1 MRMTASTYSAF
12 AAVALG
18 AAALLFS
25 VLSIPSASAPQRPTE
40 PAAPATVDLSL
51 IITGLDPVGGPATH
65 HFYNPQM
72 IVARRGDMVRV
83 RVMNQSF
90 FSHAIEFE
98 GYGVRTGILPGG
110 PKGQET
116 VSFVAD
122 KGGVFAYR
130 CYIPF
135 DPRAASC
142 SPDHETMVGYLV
154 VLDPPR

>member
-1 MRMTASTYSAF
+1 MRMNASTSSGL

-25 VLSIPSASAPQRPTE
+25 VLSIPSVSRPAAPAVR
-40 PAAPATVDLSL
+40 AAPATVDLTL
-51 IITGLDPVGGPATH
+51 VITGLGPVGGPATR

-72 IVARRGDMVRV
+72 IVVRRGDTVSLRV
-83 RVMNQSF
+83 INQTF

-98 GYGVRTGILPGG
+98 GYGVRAGVLPGG

-135 DPRAASC
+135 DPRTASC

>member
-1 MRMTASTYSAF
+1 MRMTGSTSSAF

-25 VLSIPSASAPQRPTE
+25 VLSIPSAWQPVAPAE
-40 PAAPATVDLSL
+40 PAAPAAIDLSL

-72 IVARRGDMVRV
+72 IVARRGDTVRV

-98 GYGVRTGILPGG
+98 GHGVRTGVLPGG

-135 DPRAASC
+135 DPRTASC